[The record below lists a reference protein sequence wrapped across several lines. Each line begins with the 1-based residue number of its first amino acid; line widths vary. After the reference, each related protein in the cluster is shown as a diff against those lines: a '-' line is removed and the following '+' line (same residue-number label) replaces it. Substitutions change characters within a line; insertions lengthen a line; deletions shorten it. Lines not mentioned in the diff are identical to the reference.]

1 MQKQPSAAGLQRR
14 PKAAGAALAIVATAC
29 LVIVL
34 AACGNASGG
43 GASVSA
49 APSRQELPQQGPAP
63 DFELTDL
70 NDRRVRLSDL
80 RGNVVLVSFFYTG
93 CVDVC
98 PTLNTNLKQ
107 LRETLGEDSAEVEIL
122 SISFDPLTDT
132 PARLREYTESQ
143 GFGGSGW
150 RFLTGTPA
158 EIAMVLGAYGIAASE
173 VPPAEHIHDDG
184 SVHPHGREF
193 SHPAQALLVD
203 AAGQVRSAYLGAAT
217 GSEVFSPELLA
228 ADIMTLLDEHAGA

>member
-1 MQKQPSAAGLQRR
+1 MGQQLPAAGPQRTR
-14 PKAAGAALAIVATAC
+14 TLAGAVAAAC
-29 LVIVL
+29 LLIVL
-34 AACGNASGG
+34 AACGNAEGSSG
-43 GASVSA
+43 SVSA
-49 APSRQELPQQGPAP
+49 APPRQELPQQGPAP

-70 NDRRVRLSDL
+70 NDQRVRLSDL
-80 RGNVVLVSFFYTG
+80 RGKVVLVSFFYTG
-93 CVDVC
+93 CADFC
-98 PTLNTNLKQ
+98 PTMNTNLRQ
-107 LRETLGEDSAEVEIL
+107 LREKLGEDGAEVDFL

-132 PARLREYTESQ
+132 PPRLREYTESQ
-143 GFGGSGW
+143 GFGGPGW

-203 AAGQVRSAYLGAAT
+203 AEGQVRGAYLGAAT

-228 ADIMTLLDEHAGA
+228 ADIMTLLDEPAGA